1 MLSTSIWFLD
11 DLDLYKEV
19 KPYRLAFEPED
30 ESFPQTNVK
39 RVEINNVPIRDIR
52 EHQDRLQFPKC
63 GFGLLDIPSHLTSL
77 DFDNPE
83 LVSSQYYPLIEKL
96 VQQFSARYHRNVEV
110 IALDHKVR
118 KRHSA
123 FPISHG
129 KNYPN
134 PQAVMVAHVDWTPE
148 SIEKKLRSV
157 VGDEKTETI
166 LSGQFQFCHAWRPL
180 LGPLRDYPL
189 AVCDYSTVDPEADYE
204 PCDDVH
210 EIHGT
215 DENYMVYHRSSH
227 QWYVLLDQI
236 VTEVLL
242 FRQYDSTI
250 GRRSGIPHCAIP
262 NPIPSPGSVPRES
275 IEVEL
280 IVFWKGV

>member
-1 MLSTSIWFLD
+1 MLTSSIWFLD
-11 DLDLYKEV
+11 EIDLYKEV
-19 KPYRLAFEPED
+19 KPYRLDFEPDD
-30 ESFPQTNVK
+30 ENFPQTNVK
-39 RVEINNVPIRDIR
+39 RVEVPNVSIRDIR
-52 EHQDRLQFPKC
+52 EHQGQLRFPEC
-63 GFGLLDIPSHLTSL
+63 GFSVMHIPSDLTTL
-77 DFDNPE
+77 DFDNQG

-96 VQQFSARYHRNVEV
+96 VQQFSVPYHRDVEV

-118 KRHSA
+118 KRDSA

-129 KNYPN
+129 KNYPD
-134 PQAVMVAHVDWTPE
+134 PQPVLVAHVDWTPE
-148 SIEKKLRSV
+148 SIEKKLRAV

-166 LSGQFQFCHAWRPL
+166 LSGQYQFCHAWRPL

-189 AVCDYSTVDPEADYE
+189 AVCDYSTVDPVADYE
-204 PCDDVH
+204 LCDDVH
-210 EIHGT
+210 ENHGV

-227 QWYVLLDQI
+227 QWYFIPDQI
-236 VTEVLL
+236 ATEVLL

-250 GRRSGIPHCAIP
+250 GIRSGIPHCAIP
-262 NPIPSPGSVPRES
+262 NPTSSPNSVPRQS